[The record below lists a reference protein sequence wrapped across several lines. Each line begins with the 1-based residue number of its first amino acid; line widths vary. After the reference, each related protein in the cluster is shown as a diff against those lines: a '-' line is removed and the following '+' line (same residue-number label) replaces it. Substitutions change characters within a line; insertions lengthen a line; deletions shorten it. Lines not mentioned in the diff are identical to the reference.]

1 MELLNT
7 TKLVAGYTTS
17 TDKVGR
23 EWLVVVAKGTYA
35 IPDRP
40 EREPQ
45 LLEDQRPL
53 VMTDIFTGE
62 PGSSAPLYENDFA
75 PGKPRCDVLLNGS
88 CHAPHGKPATAV
100 TVAIKAGS
108 LIKAFKV
115 VGLARTRQGCY
126 QPRPP
131 HLSRS
136 LRCQSATTTPTGSRP
151 NTSRPSQAP
160 LVPLNTLASV
170 FTPRLLRH
178 NCMASRYPTPRN
190 WTIL

>member
-7 TKLVAGYTTS
+7 TRLVAGYTTS

-75 PGKPRCDVLLNGS
+75 PGKPRCDVLLNGN
-88 CHAPHGKPATAV
+88 CHAPHGSRQPPLPSRSRRAPSSKH
-100 TVAIKAGS
+100 S
-108 LIKAFKV
+108 RWW
-115 VGLARTRQGCY
+115 GLARTRLDCY

-136 LRCQSATTTPTGSRP
+136 PRCQSATTTPTGES
-151 NTSRPSQAP
+151 TEHIKTQPSIAG
-160 LVPLNTLASV
+160 T
-170 FTPRLLRH
+170 H
-178 NCMASRYPTPRN
+178 
-190 WTIL
+190 